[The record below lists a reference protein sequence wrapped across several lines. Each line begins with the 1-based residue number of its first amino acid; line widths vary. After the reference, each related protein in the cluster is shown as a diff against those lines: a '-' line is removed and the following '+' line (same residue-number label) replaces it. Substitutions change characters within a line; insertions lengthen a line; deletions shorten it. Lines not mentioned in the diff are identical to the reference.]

1 MSKKINFNSKLHRS
15 LIFQGGGSLGA
26 YEAGVYKALYNK
38 IRENDKKNGENF
50 KPLFDVVAGTS
61 IGAINAAILVSYVKE
76 KSTWED
82 SDKILEDF
90 WYETSTKSF
99 VDYIP
104 GFKQWWDYLHE
115 FNPNIA
121 SGEAARRYY
130 STKQFELT
138 GVSNVFSPLFPLI
151 DNRFMDAYN
160 IWYHYDNFPLKRH
173 IENFA
178 KFPIKTESTTEKK
191 EPRLLLVSVDVQEGA
206 TVTFDSYP
214 KKDGSRKTEYGVFKS
229 QQDENNNDSEK
240 KIYEHKHLI
249 KYKGIES
256 DHVIASASVPLN
268 YPYTIIKDVETIND
282 ENDGNTIDNTSLS
295 AKFKKST
302 RYFWDGGI
310 LSNTPLREV
319 INSHQDYYQDL
330 RLPVPD
336 MAVYVVDLHPPKQEV
351 VSLDRDGVTSRN
363 QDISFSDRTGHD
375 VKVSKIM
382 ADYVDIVQKL
392 QSIAITNA
400 KSPEEMKGAI
410 KELMKTPAQSQHRT
424 EEPRTYQDLING
436 QFRIADIMKIDRK
449 NDPDTISSKTFDFS
463 YDTINR
469 LIRTGYE
476 NTIEKW
482 EQHYN

>member
-1 MSKKINFNSKLHRS
+1 
-15 LIFQGGGSLGA
+15 
-26 YEAGVYKALYNK
+26 
-38 IRENDKKNGENF
+38 
-50 KPLFDVVAGTS
+50 
-61 IGAINAAILVSYVKE
+61 
-76 KSTWED
+76 
-82 SDKILEDF
+82 
-90 WYETSTKSF
+90 
-99 VDYIP
+99 
-104 GFKQWWDYLHE
+104 
-115 FNPNIA
+115 
-121 SGEAARRYY
+121 
-130 STKQFELT
+130 
-138 GVSNVFSPLFPLI
+138 
-151 DNRFMDAYN
+151 MDAYN

-178 KFPIKTESTTEKK
+178 KFPIKTENTKEKK
-191 EPRLLLVSVDVQEGA
+191 DPRLLLVSVDVQEGT
-206 TVTFDSYP
+206 TVTFDSHP

-229 QQDENNNDSEK
+229 QQDENNDDSQK

-249 KYKGIES
+249 QYEGIES
-256 DHVIASASVPLN
+256 DHVIASASVPIN

-282 ENDGNTIDNTSLS
+282 EKDESSIDNTNLPG
-295 AKFKKST
+295 KFKKSI

-319 INSHQDYYQDL
+319 INSHQDYYQNL
-330 RLPVPD
+330 HLLVPD
-336 MAVYVVDLHPPKQEV
+336 LAVYVVDLHSPKQENI
-351 VSLDRDGVTSRN
+351 SLDRDGVSSRN

-382 ADYVDIVQKL
+382 ADYVDMVNKL
-392 QSIAITNA
+392 QVIAKKYA
-400 KSPEEMKGAI
+400 KSSEEMQKAI
-410 KELMKTPAQSQHRT
+410 DELMKTPAQSQHRT

-436 QFRIADIMKIDRK
+436 QFRIADIMKVDRK